1 MDYSNYKERLEKALH
16 QHARKL
22 GALDFLSPV
31 LEWLP
36 LIINQCGKNSDNRRM
51 ALRIGQTILNN
62 RSVRIIAPACPDWI
76 NKNGVESG
84 LGYGVSALALLQ
96 MQFLSKMKIAGIPF
110 QAIIVYPDQEAD
122 DKLLLMHSGGNANT
136 FRRKISSSIHN
147 TRQLVGN
154 NDWQVLAT
162 TDLIQDFKKRVSE
175 IRVRLRAD
183 ETLHNRFFTDTLG
196 RIEFYKK
203 IYPAITWDVA
213 YERSIR
219 KASYYLA
226 IGTYAKT
233 HGYLI
238 SDYIAT
244 DMPWYNE
251 TEVGMLYIPTDF
263 S

>member
-1 MDYSNYKERLEKALH
+1 MEYNNYKERLEKALQ

-22 GALDFLSPV
+22 GALDFLPEV

-36 LIINQCGKNSDNRRM
+36 LIINQCGKNSDNRRT
-51 ALRIGQTILNN
+51 ALRIGQTILDH
-62 RSVRIIAPACPDWI
+62 RAVQILAPACPDWT
-76 NKNGVESG
+76 NENGSETG
-84 LGYGVSALALLQ
+84 LGEGVSTLARVQ
-96 MQFLSKMKIAGIPF
+96 MQFLTKIKGSGIPF

-136 FRRKISSSIHN
+136 FHRKIVSSIYA
-147 TRQLVGN
+147 TKQLVGN

-162 TDLIQDFKKRVSE
+162 TNLILDFKERASK
-175 IRVRLRAD
+175 IRIRLRAD
-183 ETLHNRFFTDTLG
+183 ETLRNRFFTDTFG

-203 IYPAITWDVA
+203 IYPTITWDEA

-233 HGYLI
+233 HGYLL

-251 TEVGMLYIPTDF
+251 TEVGMLSIPTDF